1 MTFGAVAAWQAVL
14 LIAAAGALAAWLFRL
29 KVRPPRLI
37 LPSLLLWRRVLDES
51 RELTFWERVRRAVSL
66 ALTVAVAL
74 VLALAVTRPSRS
86 GRGAGAPRGRTL
98 ILLDASPSM
107 LARTKSGDTRW
118 TLAIAE
124 AQRIAE
130 GSADAVS
137 LATTADGLVEGP
149 TTDAGPIES
158 ALDRLAPSGDAGWW
172 PGNSVADSVHF
183 ITDGA
188 IARPTA
194 AALSRQASTVARR
207 TSDLPP
213 FPPTGFH
220 LRASRYGGQDGG
232 QADLGP
238 RELVVHSVFEPASN
252 VAITAFD
259 VRPSLAGDHAA
270 EAYLEV
276 ANYATS
282 AQAVH
287 LTIAR
292 GRTPVLDRR
301 LEMRAGEALRQVL
314 PIPRGGDAT
323 LRARIDA
330 PADALASDNQ
340 AVAWIPRARPLL
352 VTVVGQHTSW
362 LASLLARDPDV
373 RPTFVDPSSEAHPSG
388 EDLVIFDRWT
398 PKNPPH
404 RPSLSF
410 APPLP
415 TTAEELRPAWNVVG
429 SHPVLSGVDPFT
441 LSIEKARAFKLPQ
454 LSVVAESARGT
465 PLIYAGESDDQRAVV
480 VTFGP
485 ADSNLPS
492 APAFPVLVGNAL
504 DWLARVSSGGSRRPG
519 PMAFDEA
526 IVSVT
531 DPEGEAVSLTHFNHS
546 AVALLRS
553 PGMYFADGSAA
564 RTAIAVNSG
573 DPQISNLLQ
582 TRLTSEERSHPVAGG
597 LSQRPWWVYLV
608 ALAFAIALA
617 EWWTWQRRITV

>member
-1 MTFGAVAAWQAVL
+1 M
-14 LIAAAGALAAWLFRL
+14 
-29 KVRPPRLI
+29 
-37 LPSLLLWRRVLDES
+37 
-51 RELTFWERVRRAVSL
+51 
-66 ALTVAVAL
+66 
-74 VLALAVTRPSRS
+74 RPSRS
-86 GRGAGAPRGRTL
+86 ERGAGAPRGRTL
-98 ILLDASPSM
+98 IVLDSSSSM

-118 TLAIAE
+118 ELAIAE
-124 AQRIAE
+124 ARRIAE

-149 TTDAGPIES
+149 TTDAGLIES

-188 IARPTA
+188 IARPTE
-194 AALSRQASTVARR
+194 AALKREASNDASRP
-207 TSDLPP
+207 SDLPHS
-213 FPPTGFH
+213 PPSG
-220 LRASRYGGQDGG
+220 YGG
-232 QADLGP
+232 QADPGP
-238 RELVVHSVFEPASN
+238 RKLSLPLVVHSVFEPASN

-259 VRPSLAGDHAA
+259 VRPSLDGDHAA

-282 AQAVH
+282 AQPVH

-314 PIPRGGDAT
+314 PISRGGDDT

-330 PADALASDNQ
+330 PADALAIDNQ

-362 LASLLARDPDV
+362 LATLLARDPDV
-373 RPTFVDPSSEAHPSG
+373 RATFVDPSSQTHPSG

-441 LSIEKARAFKLPQ
+441 LSIEKARAFRLPQ

-480 VTFGP
+480 VTFSS

-504 DWLARVSSGGSRRPG
+504 DWLARVSSGGARRPG

-531 DPEGEAVSLTHFNHS
+531 DPEGAAVPLTHFNHS

-553 PGMYFADGSAA
+553 PGMYLADGSAA
-564 RTAIAVNSG
+564 RTAIAVNAG
-573 DPQISNLLQ
+573 DPEVSNLLQ
-582 TRLTSEERSHPVAGG
+582 TRLTPEERTRPVAAG
-597 LSQRPWWVYLV
+597 LSQRPWWIYLV
-608 ALAFAIALA
+608 TLAFAIALA

>member
-1 MTFGAVAAWQAVL
+1 MTFGAVAAWQAIL

-66 ALTVAVAL
+66 TLTVAVAL
-74 VLALAVTRPSRS
+74 VLALAVMRPSRS
-86 GRGAGAPRGRTL
+86 ERGAGAPRGRTL
-98 ILLDASPSM
+98 ILLDGSPSM
-107 LARTKSGDTRW
+107 LARTKGGDTRW
-118 TLAIAE
+118 ALAIAE
-124 AQRIAE
+124 ARRIAE
-130 GSADAVS
+130 GSSDAVS

-149 TTDAGPIES
+149 TTDAGLIES

-188 IARPTA
+188 LARPTE
-194 AALSRQASTVARR
+194 AALKREASNDPSRP
-207 TSDLPP
+207 SDLPP
-213 FPPTGFH
+213 SPPSG
-220 LRASRYGGQDGG
+220 YGG
-232 QADLGP
+232 QADPGLRKLSLP
-238 RELVVHSVFEPASN
+238 LVVHSVFEPVSN
-252 VAITAFD
+252 VAITAFG
-259 VRPSLAGDHAA
+259 VRPSLDGDHAA

-282 AQAVH
+282 AQSVH
-287 LTIAR
+287 LTITR

-314 PIPRGGDAT
+314 PISRGGDDT

-330 PADALASDNQ
+330 PADALAIDNQ

-362 LASLLARDPDV
+362 LATLLARDPDV
-373 RPTFVDPSSEAHPSG
+373 RATFVDPSSQTDPSG

-415 TTAEELRPAWNVVG
+415 TTAEELRPAWKVVG

-441 LSIEKARAFKLPQ
+441 LSIEKARAFRLPQ

-480 VTFGP
+480 VTFSP

-504 DWLARVSSGGSRRPG
+504 DWLARISSGGAHRPG
-519 PMAFDEA
+519 PLAFAEA

-531 DPEGEAVSLTHFNHS
+531 DPEGEAVPLTHFNHS
-546 AVALLRS
+546 AVARLRL
-553 PGMYFADGSAA
+553 PGMYLADGSAA
-564 RTAIAVNSG
+564 RTAIAVNAG
-573 DPQISNLLQ
+573 DPEVSNLLQ
-582 TRLTSEERSHPVAGG
+582 TRLTPEERTRPVAAG
-597 LSQRPWWVYLV
+597 LSQRPWWIYLV
-608 ALAFAIALA
+608 TLAFAIALA